1 MNIDEIQNEWEK
13 DSSID
18 DNHLGEAATITPKL
32 HSKYIKLLIQCKLKL
47 TKLKTDY
54 KILRQAKF
62 RYYRGEMGREELA
75 EKGWEQWQG
84 TKPLKNE
91 MDEFLEGDSDLN
103 TIKMKTEYIES
114 MAYLLESIL
123 GQIKSRDFQI
133 KNGIQWKTFLAGM

>member
-13 DSSID
+13 DSHID
-18 DNHLGEAATITPKL
+18 DNHLGEAATTTPKL

-62 RYYRGEMGREELA
+62 RYYRGEMGRDELA